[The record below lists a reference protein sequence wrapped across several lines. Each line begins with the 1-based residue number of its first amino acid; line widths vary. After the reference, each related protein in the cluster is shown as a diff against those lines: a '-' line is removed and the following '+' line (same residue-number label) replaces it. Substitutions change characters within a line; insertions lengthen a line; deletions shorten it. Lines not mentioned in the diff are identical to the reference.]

1 MKTRSFILLVLLAAC
16 GASPDAQPP
25 EVLSARIAAE
35 TNSSLC
41 IAYGTAS
48 TTPRGKLMIEAELA
62 ARGVNQCFSS
72 NYGHASVSTYGRSR
86 YERPAI
92 SESTMNCSD
101 FRSGAEA
108 QKYFLAA
115 GGPVQDRHNLDADG
129 DGLACE
135 WGTQVR
141 RISRYRAPVPRVYRP
156 RCYVGPRGGTYT
168 ITASGRKNY
177 DGC

>member
-1 MKTRSFILLVLLAAC
+1 MILALVFGLKM
-16 GASPDAQPP
+16 S
-25 EVLSARIAAE
+25 SRIAITLLECGCGLQGERAF
-35 TNSSLC
+35 
-41 IAYGTAS
+41 G
-48 TTPRGKLMIEAELA
+48 AELA
-62 ARGVNQCFSS
+62 ARGINQCFSS
-72 NYGHASVSTYGRSR
+72 NYGHASASTYGRSR
-86 YERPAI
+86 YERPPI
-92 SESTMNCSD
+92 SESTMNCRD

-129 DGLACE
+129 DGLACV